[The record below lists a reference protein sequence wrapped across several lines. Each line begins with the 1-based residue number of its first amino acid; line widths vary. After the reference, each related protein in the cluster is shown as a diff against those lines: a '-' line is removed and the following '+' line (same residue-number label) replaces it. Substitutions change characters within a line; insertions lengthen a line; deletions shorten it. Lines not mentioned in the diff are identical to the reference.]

1 MKFKRIALAVM
12 MASSSYY
19 LVACGG
25 GSGGSGSTRST
36 GTFIDSP
43 VKGLYY
49 EASPSGA
56 SGTTD
61 ADGKFDYYAGDT
73 VRFYVGGK
81 SGTSLGS
88 TAGDAIV
95 GPFDL
100 TGNTAKDWS
109 NASTIRMLQVLQSL
123 DADGDPSNG
132 IDISGKTVPANCSL
146 LDQSGCTVSAA
157 DAKGHYADSLTG
169 QDKANYT
176 FTAID
181 PSSGDAANRTNR
193 SSANVNVDGKDHAI
207 GFTSILRSGDQVGS
221 DANLNVF
228 GQIVD
233 NQMKPVLAAD
243 GSKTISNYEDFS
255 SLLPVGGKLF
265 SVNHLE
271 AIPGALYLT
280 ELSQDATTGKL
291 TAVSTKAIDVSGID
305 GIWDPCA
312 GSVSP
317 WNTHLGSEEY
327 EPDASIPLATNTYL
341 RGMSP
346 YYGGGTT
353 IGGDANQLN
362 AYNYGWAT
370 EIAVTDASGS
380 LTVKKHYSMGR
391 FAHEL
396 SYVMPDKKTVYQSD
410 DGANVGFF
418 MYVADTAAD
427 LTAGTLYAAKWTQ
440 ASADGATDLPGASI
454 SWVKLGHASDAEVRT
469 LITGGTTFDQIF
481 DKQAPVSGV
490 CAAGY
495 TSINASHNDTYGQ
508 ECLQLKTGMEK
519 AAAFLETRRYA
530 AYVGATTEF
539 RKEEGITFD
548 PEGKHL
554 YVSYSEVDQAMESN
568 KKNGAANTSYDVG
581 TTNDIKALFNYC
593 GAVYAYTVGSDSDI
607 GSSFVVKATDPASGI
622 AGRMTTVVDPNKVN
636 PSTIAAYDASS
647 PYAGSKCDITGIAN
661 PDNITFIRGRKTL
674 VIGEDTTDGHWNDM
688 TWAYNV
694 GSKALT
700 RIFTS
705 VYGAENTSTYY
716 YPNVNGF
723 GYLMQVVQHPY
734 TEAMPSGTTP
744 NTPADL
750 QSYFGYISLPA
761 Q

>member
-1 MKFKRIALAVM
+1 MKFKKIALAVM
-12 MASSSYY
+12 MASSSWY

-25 GSGGSGSTRST
+25 GGSGGSTRST
-36 GTFIDSP
+36 GAFVDSP

-49 EASPSGA
+49 ETSPSGL

-81 SGTSLGS
+81 TGTLLGS
-88 TAGDAIV
+88 AAGGAIV

-109 NASTIRMLQVLQSL
+109 NSSTNGMLQVLQSL
-123 DADGDPSNG
+123 DADGDTSNG
-132 IDISGKTVPANCSL
+132 IDVAGKTVPATCSL
-146 LDQSGCTVSAA
+146 KDQTGCTVSAA
-157 DAKGHYADSLTG
+157 DAKGHYADSLTAR
-169 QDKANYT
+169 DKANYT

-193 SSANVNVDGKDHAI
+193 SSTNVNVDGKDHAI
-207 GFTSILRSGDQVGS
+207 SFTSILRSGEQVGS

-233 NQMKPVLAAD
+233 NQMKPVLATD
-243 GSKTISNYEDFS
+243 GSKTISNYQDFS

-271 AIPGALYLT
+271 AIPGALYVT

-341 RGMSP
+341 RGMSK

-380 LTVKKHYSMGR
+380 HTVKKHYSMGR

-440 ASADGATDLPGASI
+440 TSADGATDLPGATI
-454 SWVKLGHASDAEVRT
+454 SWVKLGHASDTEVRA

-481 DKQAPVSGV
+481 DKQAPVSGA

-508 ECLQLKTGMEK
+508 ECVQLKTGMEK

-548 PEGKHL
+548 PEGKRL

-568 KKNGAANTSYDVG
+568 KKNGAANTAYDIG
-581 TTNDIKALFNYC
+581 GPNHIKALFNYC
-593 GAVYAYTVGSDSDI
+593 GAVYAYTVGSDSVI
-607 GSSFVVKATDPASGI
+607 GSNFVVKATDPAAGI
-622 AGRMTTVVDPNKVN
+622 AGRMTTVADPNKVN
-636 PSTIAAYDASS
+636 TSTIAAYDASS
-647 PYAGSKCDITGIAN
+647 PYAGSKCDVTGIAN

-688 TWAYNV
+688 TWAYNT
-694 GSKALT
+694 GSKALS

-734 TEAMPSGTTP
+734 TEAMPSGTTAG
-744 NTPADL
+744 TPADL

>member
-1 MKFKRIALAVM
+1 MKLKTITLAVM
-12 MASSSYY
+12 TATSS
-19 LVACGG
+19 LFLAACGDDG
-25 GSGGSGSTRST
+25 GSSLST
-36 GTFIDSP
+36 GVFLDSP
-43 VKGLYY
+43 VQGLYY
-49 EASPSGA
+49 EAAPSGH
-56 SGTTD
+56 SGVTD
-61 ADGKFDYYAGDT
+61 AEGRFSYRSGDT
-73 VRFYVGGK
+73 VSFYVGGK
-81 SGTSLGS
+81 SGTLLGS
-88 TAGDAIV
+88 ATGGAIV
-95 GPFDL
+95 GPFEV
-100 TGNTAKDWS
+100 TNNTARDWS
-109 NASTIRMLQVLQSL
+109 NAQTTSMLRVLQSL
-123 DADGDPSNG
+123 DADGDTSNG
-132 IDISGKTVPANCSL
+132 IDVTGKTIPSDCSL
-146 LDQSGCTVSAA
+146 GNPSGCAVSAT
-157 DAKGHYADSLTG
+157 DAKAHYADALTAK
-169 QDKANYT
+169 DKANYT

-181 PSSGDAANRTNR
+181 ASSGDTQNR
-193 SSANVNVDGKDHAI
+193 SNRAATKVNVDGKDHSI
-207 GFTSILRSGDQVGS
+207 GFTSILRSGEQIGS

-233 NQMKPVLAAD
+233 NEMKPVLATD
-243 GSKTISNYEDFS
+243 GSKTISNYQDFS

-265 SVNHLE
+265 SVSHLE

-280 ELSQDATTGKL
+280 ELSQDTTTGKL
-291 TAVSTKAIDVSGID
+291 TALSTQAIDVSGID

-327 EPDASIPLATNTYL
+327 EPDASIPLASNAYL
-341 RGMSP
+341 KGMAK

-353 IGGDANQLN
+353 LGGDTSQLN
-362 AYNYGWAT
+362 AYHYGWAT
-370 EIAVTDASGS
+370 EIAVTDANGS
-380 LTVKKHYSMGR
+380 HTVKKHYSMGR

-396 SYVMPDKKTVYQSD
+396 SYVMPDNKTVYQSD

-418 MYVADTAAD
+418 MYVADNAAD

-440 ASADGATDLPGASI
+440 TSGDGATDLPNAGI
-454 SWVKLGHASDAEVRT
+454 TWIKLGHASDAEVRA
-469 LITGGTTFDQIF
+469 LIAGGTTFEQIF
-481 DKQAPVSGV
+481 DKQAPVNGA
-490 CAAGY
+490 CTAGY
-495 TSINASHNDTYGQ
+495 TSINAAHNDTYGQ
-508 ECLQLKTGMEK
+508 ECLQLKSGMEK

-548 PEGKHL
+548 PEGKRL

-568 KKNGAANTSYDVG
+568 KKNGAANTAYDNGGPNHV
-581 TTNDIKALFNYC
+581 KALYNYC
-593 GAVYAYTVGSDSDI
+593 GAVYAYTVGSDSAI
-607 GSSFVVKATDPASGI
+607 GSHFVVKATDPAAGI
-622 AGRMTTVVDPNKVN
+622 AGRMTTVADPNKVN
-636 PSTIAAYDASS
+636 PGTIAAYDASS
-647 PYAGSKCDITGIAN
+647 PYAGSKCDVTGIAN

-688 TWAYNV
+688 TWAYNIK
-694 GSKALT
+694 SRALT

-734 TEAMPSGTTP
+734 TEAMPTGTTP